1 MRGLGTLVNAGA
13 VLLGGGLGLLL
24 KKGIPQRVSDAVMKA
39 LGLAVLYLGLSGAW
53 DMEKPLVTIAS
64 LAIGTAV
71 GTALKLD
78 DRVGAL
84 AQKLTGRLGKWEWKD
99 GMVTATLLFCVGAM
113 GITGALTDGL
123 TGDHS
128 ILFTKAFLDGIS
140 ACFLASAM
148 GAGVLLSAGALLAY
162 QGLFTLLGVFF
173 SAFFAQAAGA
183 MGAVG
188 SLLLVPIAF
197 NMMGLGKFRVM
208 EYVPAVFMPL
218 ILYWIL

>member
-84 AQKLTGRLGKWEWKD
+84 AQKLTGRLGKGEWKD

-140 ACFLASAM
+140 ACSLASAM

>member
-64 LAIGTAV
+64 LAIGTAM

-84 AQKLTGRLGKWEWKD
+84 AQKLTGRLGKGEWKD

>member
-13 VLLGGGLGLLL
+13 VLLGGELGLLL
-24 KKGIPQRVSDAVMKA
+24 KKGIPQRVFDTVMKA

-84 AQKLTGRLGKWEWKD
+84 AQKLTGRLGKGEWKD

-173 SAFFAQAAGA
+173 SAFFAQAARA

>member
-64 LAIGTAV
+64 LTIGTAV

-84 AQKLTGRLGKWEWKD
+84 TLKLSGRLGKGDWKN

>member
-39 LGLAVLYLGLSGAW
+39 LGLAVLYLGISGAW
-53 DMEKPLVTIAS
+53 DMEKPLVTIVS

-84 AQKLTGRLGKWEWKD
+84 AQKLTGRLGKGEWKD

-197 NMMGLGKFRVM
+197 NLMGLGKFRVM

-218 ILYWIL
+218 ILYLIL

>member
-1 MRGLGTLVNAGA
+1 
-13 VLLGGGLGLLL
+13 
-24 KKGIPQRVSDAVMKA
+24 
-39 LGLAVLYLGLSGAW
+39 
-53 DMEKPLVTIAS
+53 MEKPLVTIAS

-84 AQKLTGRLGKWEWKD
+84 AQKLTGRLGKGEWKD

>member
-84 AQKLTGRLGKWEWKD
+84 AQKLTGRLGKGEWKE
-99 GMVTATLLFCVGAM
+99 GRVTATLLFCVGAM

>member
-84 AQKLTGRLGKWEWKD
+84 AQKLTGRLGKGEWKD

-197 NMMGLGKFRVM
+197 NMMGLSKFRVM

>member
-84 AQKLTGRLGKWEWKD
+84 AQKLTGRLGKGEWKD

-148 GAGVLLSAGALLAY
+148 GARVLLSAGALLAY

-208 EYVPAVFMPL
+208 EYVPAGFMPL

>member
-84 AQKLTGRLGKWEWKD
+84 AQKLTGRLGKGEWKE

-188 SLLLVPIAF
+188 SLLLVLIAF

>member
-39 LGLAVLYLGLSGAW
+39 LGLAVLYLGLSRAW

-84 AQKLTGRLGKWEWKD
+84 AQKLTGRLGKGEWKD

>member
-71 GTALKLD
+71 GTVLKLD
-78 DRVGAL
+78 DRMGAL
-84 AQKLTGRLGKWEWKD
+84 AQKLTGRLGKGEWKD

-173 SAFFAQAAGA
+173 STFFAQAAGA

>member
-53 DMEKPLVTIAS
+53 DMEKPLVTIVS

-84 AQKLTGRLGKWEWKD
+84 AQKLTGRLGKGEWKD

-123 TGDHS
+123 MGDHS

>member
-53 DMEKPLVTIAS
+53 DMEKPMVTIAS

-84 AQKLTGRLGKWEWKD
+84 AQKLTGRLGKGEWKD

>member
-84 AQKLTGRLGKWEWKD
+84 TQKLTGRLGKGEWKN

-148 GAGVLLSAGALLAY
+148 GAGVLLSAGGWRIRGCSPCWVYSSPLSLRRRQEPWGPWVPCCWCLL
-162 QGLFTLLGVFF
+162 
-173 SAFFAQAAGA
+173 
-183 MGAVG
+183 
-188 SLLLVPIAF
+188 
-197 NMMGLGKFRVM
+197 
-208 EYVPAVFMPL
+208 PL
-218 ILYWIL
+218 T

>member
-1 MRGLGTLVNAGA
+1 MRGLGTLVNTGA
-13 VLLGGGLGLLL
+13 VLLGGELGLLL

-84 AQKLTGRLGKWEWKD
+84 AQKLTGRLGKGEWKD

>member
-13 VLLGGGLGLLL
+13 VLLGGELGLLL
-24 KKGIPQRVSDAVMKA
+24 KKGIPQRVSDTVMKA

-64 LAIGTAV
+64 LAIGNAV

-84 AQKLTGRLGKWEWKD
+84 AQKLTGRLGKGEWKD

>member
-24 KKGIPQRVSDAVMKA
+24 KKGNPQRVSDAVMKA
-39 LGLAVLYLGLSGAW
+39 LGLAVLYLGISGAW
-53 DMEKPLVTIAS
+53 DMEKPLVTIVS

-84 AQKLTGRLGKWEWKD
+84 AQKLTGRLGKGEWKD

-197 NMMGLGKFRVM
+197 NMMGLGIFRVM

>member
-24 KKGIPQRVSDAVMKA
+24 KRGIPQRVSDAVMKA

-78 DRVGAL
+78 DRVSAL
-84 AQKLTGRLGKWEWKD
+84 AQKLTCRLGKGEWKD

-113 GITGALTDGL
+113 SITGALTDGL

-208 EYVPAVFMPL
+208 EYVPAVFLPL

>member
-39 LGLAVLYLGLSGAW
+39 LGLAVLYLGISGAW
-53 DMEKPLVTIAS
+53 DKEKPLVTIVS

-84 AQKLTGRLGKWEWKD
+84 AQKLTGRLGKGEWKD

>member
-78 DRVGAL
+78 DMVGAL
-84 AQKLTGRLGKWEWKD
+84 AQKLTGRLGKGEWKD
-99 GMVTATLLFCVGAM
+99 GMVTASLLFCVGAM

>member
-71 GTALKLD
+71 GTAVKLVD
-78 DRVGAL
+78 WVGAL
-84 AQKLTGRLGKWEWKD
+84 TQKLTGRLGKGEWKN

-128 ILFTKAFLDGIS
+128 LGRGG
-140 ACFLASAM
+140 ASFGRGA
-148 GAGVLLSAGALLAY
+148 AGVSGAVHPAGCILLRFLCAG
-162 QGLFTLLGVFF
+162 GRSHGGRGFP
-173 SAFFAQAAGA
+173 AAGA
-183 MGAVG
+183 YC
-188 SLLLVPIAF
+188 L
-197 NMMGLGKFRVM
+197 
-208 EYVPAVFMPL
+208 
-218 ILYWIL
+218 

>member
-84 AQKLTGRLGKWEWKD
+84 AQKLTGRLGKGEWKD

-128 ILFTKAFLDGIS
+128 ILFTKAFLDGTS

>member
-1 MRGLGTLVNAGA
+1 MRGFGTLVNAGA

-84 AQKLTGRLGKWEWKD
+84 AQKLTGRLGKGEWKD

>member
-1 MRGLGTLVNAGA
+1 MRGFGTLVNAGA

-84 AQKLTGRLGKWEWKD
+84 AQKLTGRLGKGEWKE

>member
-39 LGLAVLYLGLSGAW
+39 LGLAVLYLGISGAW
-53 DMEKPLVTIAS
+53 DMEKPLVTIVS

-84 AQKLTGRLGKWEWKD
+84 AQKLTGRLGKGEWKD

-128 ILFTKAFLDGIS
+128 ILFTKAFLEGIS

>member
-84 AQKLTGRLGKWEWKD
+84 AQKLTGRLGKGEWKD

-208 EYVPAVFMPL
+208 EYVPAVFMPQ

>member
-53 DMEKPLVTIAS
+53 DMEKPLVTIVS

-84 AQKLTGRLGKWEWKD
+84 AQKLTGRLGKGEWKD

>member
-84 AQKLTGRLGKWEWKD
+84 AQKLTGRLGKGEWKD

-188 SLLLVPIAF
+188 SRLLVPIAF

>member
-53 DMEKPLVTIAS
+53 DMEKPLVTIAF

-84 AQKLTGRLGKWEWKD
+84 AQKLTGRLGKGEWKD

-162 QGLFTLLGVFF
+162 QGLFTLLVVFF

>member
-24 KKGIPQRVSDAVMKA
+24 KKGIPQRVSDTVMKA

-84 AQKLTGRLGKWEWKD
+84 AQKLTGRLGKGEWKD

>member
-84 AQKLTGRLGKWEWKD
+84 AQKLTGRLGKGEWKD

-208 EYVPAVFMPL
+208 EYVPAVFMPM

>member
-1 MRGLGTLVNAGA
+1 MRGFGTLVNVGA

-39 LGLAVLYLGLSGAW
+39 LGLAVLYLGFSGAW

-84 AQKLTGRLGKWEWKD
+84 AQKLTGRLGKGEWKD

>member
-13 VLLGGGLGLLL
+13 VLLGGELGLLL
-24 KKGIPQRVSDAVMKA
+24 KKGIPQRVSDTVMKA

-84 AQKLTGRLGKWEWKD
+84 AQKLTGRLGKGEWKD

>member
-84 AQKLTGRLGKWEWKD
+84 AQKLTGRLGKGEWKD

-113 GITGALTDGL
+113 GIIGALTDGL

>member
-84 AQKLTGRLGKWEWKD
+84 AQKLTGRLGKGEWKD

-140 ACFLASAM
+140 DCFLASAM

>member
-1 MRGLGTLVNAGA
+1 
-13 VLLGGGLGLLL
+13 
-24 KKGIPQRVSDAVMKA
+24 
-39 LGLAVLYLGLSGAW
+39 
-53 DMEKPLVTIAS
+53 
-64 LAIGTAV
+64 
-71 GTALKLD
+71 
-78 DRVGAL
+78 
-84 AQKLTGRLGKWEWKD
+84 
-99 GMVTATLLFCVGAM
+99 MVTATLLFCVGAM

-128 ILFTKAFLDGIS
+128 ILFTTAFLHGIS

>member
-1 MRGLGTLVNAGA
+1 MRSLGTLVNAGA

-84 AQKLTGRLGKWEWKD
+84 AQKLTGRLGKGEWKD
-99 GMVTATLLFCVGAM
+99 GMVTASLLFCVGAM

>member
-1 MRGLGTLVNAGA
+1 MRGFGTLVNAGA

-39 LGLAVLYLGLSGAW
+39 LGLVVLYLGLSGAW
-53 DMEKPLVTIAS
+53 DMEKPLVTIVS

-84 AQKLTGRLGKWEWKD
+84 AQKLTGRLGKGEWKD

>member
-39 LGLAVLYLGLSGAW
+39 LGLAVLYLGISGAW
-53 DMEKPLVTIAS
+53 DMEKPLVTIVS

-84 AQKLTGRLGKWEWKD
+84 AQKLTGRLGKGEWKD

-148 GAGVLLSAGALLAY
+148 GAGVLLSAGALLSY